1 MAELRK
7 YRYCSMNLC
16 LAALQAV
23 IFALCV
29 LTGSRLYLW
38 GRCGTD
44 LVLRDGQYW
53 RLLTSVFLHADLSHL
68 GSNLLVQILLGNPVE
83 RNIGHVKYLVLYLLS
98 GIGGNIV
105 SVLYDSVLGVNTY
118 SVGASGAVFG
128 VIGVLILLIVKG
140 RKKLRRG
147 SSLLA
152 RAAFAVFFSI
162 YSGFRNPYTDNAAH
176 LGGLATGV
184 LLGILLTLGMED
196 VDLRDLR

>member
-7 YRYCSMNLC
+7 YRYCGVNLC
-16 LAALQAV
+16 LAAVQAV
-23 IFALCV
+23 IFELCV
-29 LTGSRLYLW
+29 LTGSRWYLW

-53 RLLTSVFLHADLSHL
+53 RLLTSVFLHADIRHL

-83 RNIGHVKYLVLYLLS
+83 RNIGHVKYLALYLLS

-105 SVLYDSVLGVNTY
+105 SVLYDSALGVNTY

-176 LGGLATGV
+176 LGGLAAGV
-184 LLGILLTLGMED
+184 LLGLLLTLGMED